1 MKIPFQINLSGRV
14 AAVTGGGGVL
24 CSDFAKALAAC
35 GAKVAVL
42 GRRKEALDTVVAEIV
57 KAGGCAAAFACDV
70 LDKEALTKTNAAIEA
85 LWGPV
90 DILIN
95 GAGGNH
101 PSGTAGKEFCVP
113 EDMATDAEK
122 AKTFYGLD
130 PQGIQGVFS
139 LNFLGT
145 LLPTQVF
152 TQAMTAKGKGIVV
165 NISSM
170 AGDRPLTKICGYSG
184 AKAAIMN
191 FTQWL
196 AVHLAKSGV
205 RVNAIAPGFF
215 VTEQNRTLLKN
226 PDGSLTP
233 RSQKILANTP
243 MGRFGEAQEL
253 LGTLLWLVSDDASGF
268 VTGVV
273 IPVDGGFS
281 AYSGV

>member
-1 MKIPFQINLSGRV
+1 MTINLDGKV
-14 AAVTGGGGVL
+14 AVVTGGSGVL
-24 CSDFAKALAAC
+24 CSRMAVALAAC
-35 GAKVAVL
+35 GAKVAAL
-42 GRRKEALDTVVAEIV
+42 GRRKEALDAVVAEI
-57 KAGGCAAAFACDV
+57 AGEGGCAAAFACDV
-70 LDKEALTKTNAAIEA
+70 LDKEALVRTNAAIEA
-85 LWGPV
+85 LWGSV

-95 GAGGNH
+95 GAGGNR

-113 EDMATDAEK
+113 EDMAAEAER

-130 PQGIQGVFS
+130 PQGIEGVFS

-145 LLPTQVF
+145 LLPSQVF
-152 TQAMTAKGKGIVV
+152 TQAMAARGKGVVV
-165 NISSM
+165 NIASM

-196 AVHLAKSGV
+196 AVHLAPSGV

-253 LGTLLWLVSDDASGF
+253 LGTLLWLVSDTDSGF